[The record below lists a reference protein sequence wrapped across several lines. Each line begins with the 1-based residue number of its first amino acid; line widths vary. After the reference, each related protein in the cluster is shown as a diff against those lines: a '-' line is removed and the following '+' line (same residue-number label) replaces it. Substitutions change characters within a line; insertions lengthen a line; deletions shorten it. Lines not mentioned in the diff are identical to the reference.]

1 MLLRDRLG
9 FPGYSLRNPSQ
20 ELDQM
25 RRKMDQLTGFGQ
37 SATFR
42 DANVFPPVNVSE
54 DQDSFYLQAELPGV
68 NSNDLDVQADAK
80 SVAISG
86 KHDTAVG
93 RDNFKY
99 HRRER
104 SAGQFS
110 RMIALSG
117 EIESDK
123 VTAKL
128 ENGILL
134 LTLPKAEAVKPR
146 QIAIS

>member
-9 FPGYSLRNPSQ
+9 FPGYNLRNPFQ
-20 ELDQM
+20 ELERM
-25 RRKMDQLTGFGQ
+25 RQRMDQLMGSTPF
-37 SATFR
+37 ATFR
-42 DANVFPPVNVSE
+42 GANVFPPVNVSE
-54 DQDSFYLQAELPGV
+54 DHDNFYIRAEVPYV
-68 NSNDLDVQADAK
+68 ATNDLDVQADAK

-86 KHDTAVG
+86 KRNATAEDG
-93 RDNFKY
+93 DFKY

-104 SAGQFS
+104 STGQFS

-128 ENGILL
+128 DNGILL

-146 QIAIS
+146 QITIS

>member
-9 FPGYSLRNPSQ
+9 FPGYSLRNPFQ

-25 RRKMDQLTGFGQ
+25 RRKMDQLMGSTPF
-37 SATFR
+37 ATCR
-42 DANVFPPVNVSE
+42 NANVFPPVNVSE
-54 DQDSFYLQAELPGV
+54 DQDNFYLQAELPGV
-68 NSNDLDVQADAK
+68 GSNNLDLQADAK

-86 KHDTAVG
+86 KRDTAG
-93 RDNFKY
+93 DKENFKY

-117 EIESDK
+117 EIESAK

-146 QIAIS
+146 QITIS

>member
-1 MLLRDRLG
+1 MLLRNRLG
-9 FPGYSLRNPSQ
+9 FPGYSSRNPFQ

-25 RRKMDQLTGFGQ
+25 RQKMDQLMGSTPFG
-37 SATFR
+37 TVR
-42 DANVFPPVNVSE
+42 GANVFPPVNLSE
-54 DQDSFYLQAELPGV
+54 DRDHFYLHAELPGV
-68 NSNDLDVQADAK
+68 KSGDLDVQADAK

-86 KHDTAVG
+86 KRDPAV
-93 RDNFKY
+93 DKEDFKY

-117 EIESDK
+117 EIDSEK

-146 QIAIS
+146 QITIS

>member
-9 FPGYSLRNPSQ
+9 FPGYSLRNPFQ
-20 ELDQM
+20 ELERM
-25 RRKMDQLTGFGQ
+25 RQNMDQLMGSTPF
-37 SATFR
+37 ATSR
-42 DANVFPPVNVSE
+42 NANVFPPVNVSE
-54 DQDSFYLQAELPGV
+54 DQDNFYLQAELPGV
-68 NSNDLDVQADAK
+68 SPNDLDLQADAK

-86 KHDTAVG
+86 KRNAASEDG
-93 RDNFKY
+93 DFKY

-117 EIESDK
+117 EIESEK

-146 QIAIS
+146 QITIS

>member
-1 MLLRDRLG
+1 M
-9 FPGYSLRNPSQ
+9 Q
-20 ELDQM
+20 Q
-25 RRKMDQLTGFGQ
+25 KMDQLMGSTPF
-37 SATFR
+37 ATFR
-42 DANVFPPVNVSE
+42 NANVFPPVNVGE
-54 DQDSFYLQAELPGV
+54 DQDNFYLQAELPGV
-68 NSNDLDVQADAK
+68 SSNDLDVQADAK

-86 KHDTAVG
+86 KRNAASEGSD
-93 RDNFKY
+93 FKH

-117 EIESDK
+117 EIESEK

-146 QIAIS
+146 QITIS

>member
-1 MLLRDRLG
+1 MLLRNRAG
-9 FPGYSLRNPSQ
+9 FPGYSLRNPFQ
-20 ELDQM
+20 ELEQM
-25 RRKMDQLTGFGQ
+25 KVRMNQLMGNNPF
-37 SATFR
+37 ATFR
-42 DANVFPPVNVSE
+42 NANVFPPVNMSE
-54 DQDSFYLQAELPGV
+54 DQDNFYVRAELPGV
-68 NSNDLDVQADAK
+68 NSKDLDVQADAK

-86 KHDTAVG
+86 KRRTVEDKAE
-93 RDNFKY
+93 FKY

-104 SAGQFS
+104 NAGQFS
-110 RMIALSG
+110 RMLALSG

-146 QIAIS
+146 QITIS